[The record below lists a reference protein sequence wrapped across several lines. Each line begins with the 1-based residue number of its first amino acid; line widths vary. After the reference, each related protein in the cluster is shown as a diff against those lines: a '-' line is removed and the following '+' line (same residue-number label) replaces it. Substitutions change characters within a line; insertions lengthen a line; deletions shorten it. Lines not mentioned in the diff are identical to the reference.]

1 MARWSVVALF
11 FFVACA
17 SSKPAP
23 PAVDPSV
30 EPTIV
35 GPDGDD
41 QWRAGLFVIEDQL
54 VVTADGIEVLTGSM
68 PRELVRR

>member
-1 MARWSVVALF
+1 VF
-11 FFVACA
+11 
-17 SSKPAP
+17 
-23 PAVDPSV
+23 SV

-54 VVTADGIEVLTGSM
+54 VITTDGIEVLTEPM